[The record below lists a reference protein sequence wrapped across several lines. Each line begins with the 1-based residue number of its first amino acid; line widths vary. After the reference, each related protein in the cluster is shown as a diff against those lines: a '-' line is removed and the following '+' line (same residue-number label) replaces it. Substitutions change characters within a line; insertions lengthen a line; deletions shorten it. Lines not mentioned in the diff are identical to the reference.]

1 MGRSLNALLSLHEEV
16 ALRRVALG
24 LAPNEVLS
32 DRAVARLKS
41 LALIEGLGPGL
52 RLTQIG
58 WQRYAALPGVS
69 VAASAAAQK
78 KLLEALAKS
87 VVGET
92 KH

>member
-1 MGRSLNALLSLHEEV
+1 MARSLNAPLSPHEEV

-41 LALIEGLGPGL
+41 LALIEGSGAGL

-58 WQRYAALPGVS
+58 QQRYSALPGVS

-78 KLLEALAKS
+78 KLLEALAES
-87 VVGET
+87 VVGDT